1 MATIQF
7 AGSIGYH
14 RRNAGTGAAPL
25 EQKAA
30 SSGLECKIGDALTL
44 VSNELELCDFGKS
57 DGTEEIYGVA
67 AQDYPASI
75 LPDGGPEVVNFYPV
89 TPEAI
94 FHIKTAS
101 GTNFADS
108 MVGSTYD
115 LSGDAS
121 GGYELDISTGGT
133 EFIIDG
139 LMTGFEA
146 GNDEVRVYGR
156 FLASS
161 QYMNS

>member
-14 RRNAGTGAAPL
+14 RRNAGTGASPL

-30 SSGLECKIGDALTL
+30 STGLDCKIGDALTL
-44 VSNELELCDFGKS
+44 VSNELALCDFGAA
-57 DGTEEIYGVA
+57 DGTEHIYGVA

-75 LPDGGPEVVNFYPV
+75 LPDGGPAVVNFYPV

-94 FHIKTAS
+94 FHIQTAT
-101 GTNFADS
+101 GTPFAAT

-115 LSGDAS
+115 LSGSTS
-121 GGYELDISTGGT
+121 GGYELDISAGGT

-139 LMTGFEA
+139 LMTGFNVGDA
-146 GNDEVRVYGR
+146 EVRVYGR